1 MQTSRLTLTAR
12 DGLEVVVHRH
22 EPDEGEVVRGVINL
36 VHGMAEHARRYDHLA
51 EALTAR
57 GVAVYAEDHRG
68 HGETAASADDLGY
81 LADSHGWAL
90 LLDDVHRVTLR
101 AAADHPGAPVV
112 LLGHSAGSFVAQQY
126 LFTFPDELAA
136 LVLSGSNGPQGPVI
150 EAAAVVARIEER
162 RLGPR
167 GRSAVLDRL
176 VTGAYN
182 ARFAPTRTD
191 HDWLSRDEAAV
202 DAYLADPRCGYVLTT
217 RFYRDLF
224 AGMRVIG
231 EVERVRSGARH
242 DTPIYAFAGSEDPVG
257 GAAGMEALLAHYGA
271 AGMTAVD
278 HRLYPDGRHEMLNE
292 PEREQVI
299 ADLLDWLEPHWR

>member
-1 MQTSRLTLTAR
+1 VQTSRLTLTAR

-22 EPDEGEVVRGVINL
+22 EPDDGDVRGVVNL
-36 VHGMAEHARRYDHLA
+36 AHGMAEHARRYDHLA

-68 HGETAASADDLGY
+68 HGETAASEDDLGY
-81 LADSHGWAL
+81 LADSRGWAL

-101 AAADHPGAPVV
+101 AAADHPDVPVV
-112 LLGHSAGSFVAQQY
+112 LLGHSAGSFLAQQY
-126 LFTFPDELAA
+126 LFTFPDELTA
-136 LVLSGSNGPQGPVI
+136 LVLSGSNGPQGPVV
-150 EAAAVVARIEER
+150 EAGAVVARIEER

-167 GRSAVLDRL
+167 GRSGVLDRL
-176 VTGAYN
+176 VGGAYN

-191 HDWLSRDEAAV
+191 FDWLSRDEAAV
-202 DAYLADPRCGYVLTT
+202 DAYLADPRCGFVLTT

-224 AGMRVIG
+224 AGLRVIG

-242 DTPIYAFAGSEDPVG
+242 DTPIYAFSGSDDPVG
-257 GAAGMEALLAHYGA
+257 GAAGMEALLAHYEA

-278 HRLYPDGRHEMLNE
+278 HRLYPGGRHEMLHE